1 MLSVRTDDTGQRA
14 RDAND
19 IEHESERRRQQQQ
32 STGKQSKHSAL
43 CVPSQVLLVLK
54 MRLAFSSR

>member
-1 MLSVRTDDTGQRA
+1 MLGVRTDDPGQRA

-19 IEHESERRRQQQQ
+19 IEHESERRRQQQ
-32 STGKQSKHSAL
+32 SAGKQSKHSAL
-43 CVPSQVLLVLK
+43 RVPSQVLFVLK